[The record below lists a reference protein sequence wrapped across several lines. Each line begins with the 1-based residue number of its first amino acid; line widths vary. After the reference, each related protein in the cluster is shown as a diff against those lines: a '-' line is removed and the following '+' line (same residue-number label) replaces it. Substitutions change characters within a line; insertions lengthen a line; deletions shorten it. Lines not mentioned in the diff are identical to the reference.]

1 MKLFTRIL
9 LFLFVLFL
17 STPTLVTLIE
27 KDSDISMFY
36 CFAEEEHHKEIK
48 AEIKFYVEHN
58 VIAFMELEKKTSF
71 IENNSEHPTVFREIF
86 SPPPN
91 FI

>member
-9 LFLFVLFL
+9 LFLFILFL

-27 KDSDISMFY
+27 KDTDTSMFY
-36 CFAEEEHHKEIK
+36 CFAEEEHQKEIK
-48 AEIKFYVEHN
+48 AEVKFYTEHS
-58 VIAFMELEKKTSF
+58 VIAFVEAEKKPSF
-71 IENNSEHPTVFREIF
+71 IENNSEHPTIFKEIF